1 MLQRQKYNHWLAD
14 LCLSNSKNKK
24 LVILG
29 KSFKPETNIITGSP
43 SIYLYNTLIKKK
55 KDVFIWDP
63 ETDEIEFETYINN
76 NKLDKKRL
84 VYFVGTQHKAFLNI
98 NFGKGSLVID
108 PFRYIKQRAGVNIL
122 EVGEG
127 AKL

>member
-1 MLQRQKYNHWLAD
+1 MFIK
-14 LCLSNSKNKK
+14 KNK
-24 LVILG
+24 L
-29 KSFKPETNIITGSP
+29 N
-43 SIYLYNTLIKKK
+43 
-55 KDVFIWDP
+55 
-63 ETDEIEFETYINN
+63 
-76 NKLDKKRL
+76 KKRI

-98 NFGKGSLVID
+98 NFGKGSSVID